1 MAEHIVKII
10 EAQYINPTVKRF
22 VVQKP
27 AGYTFNPG
35 QATDVSINLP
45 EWKDR
50 KRKFTFTSLNKWE
63 HLEFVIRIHKQH
75 DGVTEMLGKLNAG
88 TELIINEPYGVID
101 YKGPGVFIAGG
112 TGITPFIA
120 IFREL
125 HKNKQIGSNKL
136 IVSER
141 TSYDLILDSEL
152 QTMLGNNYIK
162 TFTRENVIG
171 FIDKHINED
180 FLFKNISDFGQ
191 RFYVCGPES
200 FVTNICKMLI
210 DLGAKPDSLVIDK

>member
-1 MAEHIVKII
+1 MADHIVKII

-27 AGYTFNPG
+27 VGYAFNPG

-45 EWKDR
+45 EWKDK

-63 HLEFVIRIHKQH
+63 HLEFIIRIHKQH
-75 DGVTEMLGKLNAG
+75 DGVTEMLGKLNAD
-88 TELIINEPYGVID
+88 TELIINEPYGAID
-101 YKGPGVFIAGG
+101 YKGPGIFIAGG

-120 IFREL
+120 ILREL

-141 TSYDLILDSEL
+141 TSHDLILDSEL
-152 QTMLGNNYIK
+152 HTILGNNYIK

-180 FLFKNISDFGQ
+180 FLVKNVSDFGQ